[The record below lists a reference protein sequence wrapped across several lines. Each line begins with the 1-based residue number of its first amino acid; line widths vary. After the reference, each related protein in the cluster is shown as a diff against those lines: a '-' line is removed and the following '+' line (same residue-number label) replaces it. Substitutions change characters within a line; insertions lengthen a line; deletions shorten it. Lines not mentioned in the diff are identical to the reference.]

1 MSITFIIIIANILIS
16 FYGFKNNGFFLK
28 NKFNIS
34 SLKSGEYYRL
44 ITSGF
49 LHVDFNHLL
58 LNMLTLFFF
67 INPVINTLGFL
78 YFFII
83 YFFCLLGGNLFAYY
97 YHIKENNYSA
107 VGASGAVMG
116 IIFSSILLNPS
127 MKLFFIFIPIPIPG
141 YLFGIGY
148 LLYTILGMK
157 NKNDSIG
164 HSAHFG
170 GAVAGLLF
178 TVILVPSIIYESTMT
193 LLLLILTIIL
203 SLYLIKRIN

>member
-1 MSITFIIIIANILIS
+1 
-16 FYGFKNNGFFLK
+16 
-28 NKFNIS
+28 
-34 SLKSGEYYRL
+34 
-44 ITSGF
+44 
-49 LHVDFNHLL
+49 
-58 LNMLTLFFF
+58 MLTLFFF

-116 IIFSSILLNPS
+116 IVFSSILLNPS

-178 TVILVPSIIYESTMT
+178 TVILVPSIISESTMT

-203 SLYLIKRIN
+203 SLYLIKRLN

>member
-16 FYGFKNNGFFLK
+16 FYGFKNNDFFSK

-116 IIFSSILLNPS
+116 IVFSSILLNPS
-127 MKLFFIFIPIPIPG
+127 MKLFL
-141 YLFGIGY
+141 YLFQFQFQDIY
-148 LLYTILGMK
+148 LELDTYYTP
-157 NKNDSIG
+157 
-164 HSAHFG
+164 F
-170 GAVAGLLF
+170 
-178 TVILVPSIIYESTMT
+178 
-193 LLLLILTIIL
+193 
-203 SLYLIKRIN
+203 